1 MRDKDDGMVIM
12 MKMMLMMKVIVMVK
26 VVVMMRINTRE
37 NSAGN
42 NKAIDHDDQSKENA
56 AGNDDEDDDDKF
68 QVNAAGSRQQ

>member
-37 NSAGN
+37 NSAII
-42 NKAIDHDDQSKENA
+42 KPLMMMIKQEK
-56 AGNDDEDDDDKF
+56 
-68 QVNAAGSRQQ
+68 